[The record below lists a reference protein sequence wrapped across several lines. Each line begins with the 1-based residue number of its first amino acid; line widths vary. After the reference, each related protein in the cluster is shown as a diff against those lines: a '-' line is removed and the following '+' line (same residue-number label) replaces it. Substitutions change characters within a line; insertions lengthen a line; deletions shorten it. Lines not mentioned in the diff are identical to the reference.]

1 MCLQL
6 QGSGVEDTS
15 KTTPQYAQDPA
26 QRAVGQSL
34 HVLAQHCDDT
44 LSDTP
49 DFVCVISF
57 F

>member
-49 DFVCVISF
+49 DFVFVISF